1 MAWISWTQ
9 GRRGVAEIK
18 NALIVE
24 DENPLRRILTLNL
37 ARYGYNVV
45 EADTAEAALDAVRA
59 SVARET
65 PFDLI
70 LLDINLPDQSGW
82 DILRRV
88 REDPQLAMRPPPAVI
103 VMTAV
108 RPHDKRIAEFH
119 PDAVLLK
126 PFPIDAVLRLSER
139 VLAKQPAAAEEI
151 EDG

>member
-1 MAWISWTQ
+1 MQ
-9 GRRGVAEIK
+9 NV
-18 NALIVE
+18 LIVE

-37 ARYGYNVV
+37 ARRGYNVV
-45 EADTAEAALDAVRA
+45 EADTGEAALDALRA
-59 SVARET
+59 AAVAQQ

-82 DILRRV
+82 DILRRL
-88 REDPQLAMRPPPAVI
+88 REDPGLAMRPPPAVI

-108 RPHDKRIAEFH
+108 RPQDKRIAEFH

-126 PFPIDAVLRLSER
+126 PFPIDALLRLSER
-139 VLAKQPAAAEEI
+139 VLTKQPSVGEEG

>member
-1 MAWISWTQ
+1 MQ
-9 GRRGVAEIK
+9 NV
-18 NALIVE
+18 LIVE

-37 ARYGYNVV
+37 ARRGHNIV
-45 EADTAEAALDAVRA
+45 EADTGEAALDAVRA
-59 SVARET
+59 TVAGGI

-82 DILRRV
+82 DILRRL
-88 REDPQLAMRPPPAVI
+88 REDPQLVMQSPPAVI

-108 RPHDKRIAEFH
+108 RPQDKRIAEFH

-126 PFPIDAVLRLSER
+126 PFPIDALLRLSER
-139 VLAKQPAAAEEI
+139 VLAKQPADREEG

>member
-1 MAWISWTQ
+1 MQ
-9 GRRGVAEIK
+9 NV
-18 NALIVE
+18 LIVE

-37 ARYGYNVV
+37 ARRGYNVV
-45 EADTAEAALDAVRA
+45 EADTAEAALDALHA
-59 SVARET
+59 SAAGEI

-82 DILRRV
+82 DVLRHL

-103 VMTAV
+103 VISAV
-108 RPHDKRIAEFH
+108 RPHDTRIAEFH

-126 PFPIDAVLRLSER
+126 PFPIEALLRLSER
-139 VLAKQPAAAEEI
+139 VLTKQPAAREEG